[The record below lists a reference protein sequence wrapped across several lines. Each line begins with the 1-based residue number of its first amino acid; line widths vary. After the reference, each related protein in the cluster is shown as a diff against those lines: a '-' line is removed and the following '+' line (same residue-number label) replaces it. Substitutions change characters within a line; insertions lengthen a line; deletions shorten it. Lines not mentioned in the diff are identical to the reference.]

1 MESNELKPRS
11 FRLDDETANKIK
23 EISASIGSSNQQETL
38 SKLIEAYEFQTGKE
52 RLAGKKEEIEK
63 FEMYVTILTRMY
75 MDSLENSTNAHDAV
89 YAEFEAQLKSKDTII
104 QDLQAKL
111 SDLKKEKET
120 AENISKKYTTENETL
135 SQQLKEKEEE
145 LLKQKEALTTQYE
158 DKKALNDSLKESNKS
173 LKEEIERLK
182 NENKTLSLNI
192 DQLNQSQSEFDVK
205 LQGKESVITDLTKES
220 FDKDNLIQKLNEQVA
235 KLKMPKLTQDLCRK
249 TSIPKFINK
258 KESEA
263 AKILGFTSFQ
273 LKQLRQNNA
282 GLNELERYKKIL
294 QNDPNALYEN
304 CRIL

>member
-235 KLKMPKLTQDLCRK
+235 KLKNDIKEAEESWKIKEENSLAVIEEKYKLQAQQLLL
-249 TSIPKFINK
+249 N
-258 KESEA
+258 E
-263 AKILGFTSFQ
+263 Q
-273 LKQLRQNNA
+273 LKHNQELTDAIKEKQKEIDEYQKLLLKANN
-282 GLNELERYKKIL
+282 IVM
-294 QNDPNALYEN
+294 
-304 CRIL
+304 

>member
-1 MESNELKPRS
+1 MS
-11 FRLDDETANKIK
+11 
-23 EISASIGSSNQQETL
+23 SI
-38 SKLIEAYEFQTGKE
+38 I
-52 RLAGKKEEIEK
+52 
-63 FEMYVTILTRMY
+63 
-75 MDSLENSTNAHDAV
+75 
-89 YAEFEAQLKSKDTII
+89 
-104 QDLQAKL
+104 

-235 KLKMPKLTQDLCRK
+235 KLKNDIKEAEESWKIKEENSLAVIEEKYKLQAQQLLL
-249 TSIPKFINK
+249 N
-258 KESEA
+258 E
-263 AKILGFTSFQ
+263 Q
-273 LKQLRQNNA
+273 LKHNQELTDAIKEKQKEIDEYQKLLLKANN
-282 GLNELERYKKIL
+282 IVM
-294 QNDPNALYEN
+294 
-304 CRIL
+304 